1 MFSKKEE
8 KEKKNEN
15 SENKSSF
22 KAKVNKFKEYCLKDT
37 SKTIF
42 LIIIIVGLYLLL
54 NWGIRKIDLAQIDF
68 TKDKLYTL
76 SDTSKNAVKDL
87 GHETTVY
94 VWGYNEDSSLVDLLK
109 QYRYEN
115 KNIDYKVI
123 SKDNDPELVEQ
134 YYLEDNYSE
143 IIVKSDLKT
152 KYVYEEELF
161 TYDENYNSV
170 DITEQKLTN
179 AILDVN
185 MEEKPVVYFLSGKSN
200 YSTES
205 GMYYLG
211 DSLSKE
217 LYEVKSLNLVST
229 GAVPEDCNI
238 LTIPSLT
245 TDLTETEANAI
256 IDYINKGGNMFIMKD
271 IRISD
276 FKEFPNFQKV
286 LDVYGLSMP
295 NKYVVETEA
304 YTVAG
309 AYGYIQGLV
318 ARDNEITRLIY
329 NANIAP
335 LLYYPGI
342 IETAD
347 SSKLSE
353 LKVSIN
359 KLVYSSSKA
368 FAIDVESK
376 EQKEGEF
383 TMGLSAEKIVSD
395 GVTSKIVVIS
405 SAVSF
410 SDAKDASIGLNA
422 PMFVL
427 DSNYNLAMNSFAY
440 LSSRGEMYSIR
451 KSSSSTK
458 YMPTEAQDRYVRI
471 AITVIPVVI
480 IGIGFIVWFNRRK
493 RS

>member
-1 MFSKKEE
+1 MFSKKDKKEISDDNKKKKSF
-8 KEKKNEN
+8 KEK
-15 SENKSSF
+15 F
-22 KAKVNKFKEYCLKDT
+22 RVIRDYCLKDT
-37 SKTIF
+37 SKTIM
-42 LIIIIVGLYLLL
+42 LIIIIVALYLLL
-54 NWGIRKIDLAQIDF
+54 NLCIKNINLAQIDF
-68 TKDKLYTL
+68 TEDKLYTL

-87 GHETTVY
+87 ERDTTVY
-94 VWGYNEDSSLVDLLK
+94 VWGYAEDSALVDLLK
-109 QYRYEN
+109 QYNHEN
-115 KNIDYKVI
+115 KKIEYKVVT
-123 SKDNDPELVEQ
+123 KDEDPNLVEE

-152 KYVYEEELF
+152 KYIYNEEMY

-185 MEEKPVVYFLSGKSN
+185 MEEKPVVYFLEGKSN
-200 YSTES
+200 YSASS
-205 GMYYLG
+205 GVYYLN
-211 DSLSKE
+211 DALNNE
-217 LYEVKSLNLVST
+217 LYDVKSLNLVST
-229 GAVPEDCNI
+229 GSVPEDCDI
-238 LTIPSLT
+238 LSIISLT

-256 IDYINKGGNMFIMKD
+256 IEYINKGGNIFIAKD

-286 LDVYGLSMP
+286 LDLYGISMP
-295 NKYVVETEA
+295 NKYVIETES

-309 AYGYIQGLV
+309 AYGYIQGNV

-342 IETAD
+342 IETAESD
-347 SSKLSE
+347 KLSE
-353 LKVSIN
+353 LKVTIKN
-359 KLVYSSSKA
+359 LVYSSSKA
-368 FAIDVESK
+368 VAVDVET
-376 EQKEGEF
+376 EEEKEGEF

-395 GVTSKIVVIS
+395 GVTSKLVVLS
-405 SAVSF
+405 SAVSI
-410 SDAKDASIGLNA
+410 SDAIDNSIGLNA
-422 PMFVL
+422 PMFAL

-451 KSSSSTK
+451 KSTSLTK

-471 AITVIPVVI
+471 VIVAIPI
-480 IGIGFIVWFNRRK
+480 IIMGIGFIVWFNRRK
-493 RS
+493 RV